1 MNITGNIKVSL
12 AVNEVLAEGLETGT
26 LTLAEILAYAFDNGT
41 AAQQCDLD
49 WSWSSTLAGT
59 LTVPAAPTVSQ
70 VGTGGTVA
78 AGTYYFVITYTN
90 SYGETIGSAQ
100 STVTTTG
107 ATSTITVTSP
117 AVLTG
122 ATGWKAYGGTNNG
135 GPYFAQGGTNS
146 IGSNL
151 VLTTTP
157 TGSGANPPTSNSSGA
172 ADTWTLSALTDG
184 LGRSVPFRRIR
195 IFYLSNPNTVDG
207 NILTVGGAA
216 SNEWTA
222 IVGGAGQT
230 FPVKSLGVE
239 VKTALNTTGFVVTP
253 SSSDQLKIK
262 NAGPNPITYRIALV
276 GASV

>member
-26 LTLAEILAYAFDNGT
+26 LTLAETLAYAFDNGT

-59 LTVPAAPTVSQ
+59 LTAPAAPTVSQ
-70 VGTGGTVA
+70 ITTGGTVA
-78 AGTYYFVITYTN
+78 AGTYYFVVTYTN

-107 ATSTITVTSP
+107 TTSTITVTSP

-122 ATGWKAYGGTNNG
+122 ATGWKAYGGTTNG

-151 VLTTTP
+151 VLTATP

-172 ADTWTLSALTDG
+172 ADTWTISALTDG
-184 LGRSVPFRRIR
+184 IGRSVPFRRIR
-195 IFYLSNPNTVDG
+195 IFYLSNPETVDTS
-207 NILTVGGAA
+207 ILAVGGAPSHPWVA
-216 SNEWTA
+216 LVSSGTA
-222 IVGGAGQT
+222 TISV
-230 FPVKSLGVE
+230 PSLGALIR
-239 VKTALNTTGFVVTP
+239 TAMNTTGMVVTP
-253 SSSDQLKIK
+253 SVSDQLLVK
-262 NAGPNPITYRIALV
+262 NVGPGTITYRIVLV